1 MTSPSSDEALRAEAL
16 RQQTLLLAIRAEAEP
31 QALLAQI
38 TPWPGQRGDAAP
50 DEGLKAYRRNAL
62 ALAPRAL
69 GSVFPVVQ
77 QMLGEADFAALARQF
92 WRDAPPVRGDLA
104 CWGEALPAWLSQQ
117 AEVLEAAPWL
127 ASTAELEWLVH
138 QASRAPD
145 ASPQPD
151 TLALLASPEAGQAL
165 LHLQPGSAVLISPW
179 PLHLIWT
186 AHQWPQGH
194 AERAPAFAAL
204 REALQQGHAE
214 PVLVVRDG
222 WRVAV
227 QRLTPAEASFTQAL
241 LQGQALGPALDIAV
255 VESPSLSFEGWLV
268 RAVQSGWLVRVSP
281 GHAPETL

>member
-1 MTSPSSDEALRAEAL
+1 MTTQLADDALRAEAL
-16 RQQTLLLAIRAEAEP
+16 RQQTLLLAIRAEADP
-31 QALLAQI
+31 QVLLAQI
-38 TPWPGQRGDAAP
+38 DPWPGQRGDAAP

-77 QMLGEADFAALARQF
+77 QMLGEPDFDALARQF

-104 CWGEALPAWLSQQ
+104 CWGDTLPAWLRQQ
-117 AEVLEAAPWL
+117 TEVLEAAPWL
-127 ASTAELEWLVH
+127 ACTAELEWLVH

-186 AHQWPQGH
+186 AHHWPQDH
-194 AERAPAFAAL
+194 AERAPAFEAL
-204 REALQQGHAE
+204 RAALQQGHAE

-227 QRLTPAEASFTQAL
+227 EPLTPQEASFTQAL
-241 LQGQALGPALDIAV
+241 LQGQALGTALDIACT
-255 VESPSLSFEGWLV
+255 ESSPLSFEGWLV
-268 RAVQSGWLVRVSP
+268 RAVQSGWLVRVSL